1 MMIGAIFWA
10 MVDIWPTPDFTWSFD
25 VFRLPLWEFLQ
36 SLGIAFAL
44 GIVVS
49 IILPRTPIWKSLVLS
64 ATIKGSE
71 TGEGTTKE
79 IMAALVGRE
88 GRTSSEL
95 FPGGK
100 VEIEGVRYDAI
111 SSLGQIP
118 KGTKVEV
125 VDFSGFEL
133 IVKEVD
139 L

>member
-1 MMIGAIFWA
+1 MGNGRHLAHPGLHMELRL
-10 MVDIWPTPDFTWSFD
+10 
-25 VFRLPLWEFLQ
+25 FRLPIWEFLQ

-88 GRTSSEL
+88 GRT
-95 FPGGK
+95 FPN
-100 VEIEGVRYDAI
+100 YF
-111 SSLGQIP
+111 L
-118 KGTKVEV
+118 
-125 VDFSGFEL
+125 
-133 IVKEVD
+133 
-139 L
+139 